1 LDCVAIKI
9 LAVAII
15 SGIIEEE
22 VMLSHTAIFHI
33 CFKVKDSSY
42 YLPVIKLF
50 SNVQG
55 LVEFHCS
62 FLGKVMASSS
72 GSSGQPRK
80 IILLRR
86 NVDSNV
92 QCGVVREA
100 VRYVYLE
107 GF

>member
-1 LDCVAIKI
+1 MDCLAIKI
-9 LAVAII
+9 LATAII
-15 SGIIEEE
+15 NDIIAEE
-22 VMLSHTAIFHI
+22 VMLSHIVVCHI
-33 CFKVKDSSY
+33 CFKVKDLSY
-42 YLPVIKLF
+42 YLPFIKLF

-86 NVDSNV
+86 NVEPNV
-92 QCGVVREA
+92 QCEVREA
-100 VRYVYLE
+100 VRCVYLE
-107 GF
+107 DF

>member
-1 LDCVAIKI
+1 LDCEAIKI

-15 SGIIEEE
+15 NDIFAEE
-22 VMLSHTAIFHI
+22 VMLSHIAICHI
-33 CFKVKDSSY
+33 YFKVKELSY
-42 YLPVIKLF
+42 YLPIIKLF
-50 SNVQG
+50 SNVQD

-86 NVDSNV
+86 NVEPNV
-92 QCGVVREA
+92 QCEVREA

>member
-1 LDCVAIKI
+1 LGCVAIKN
-9 LAVAII
+9 LAVSII
-15 SGIIEEE
+15 NDIIAEW
-22 VMLSHTAIFHI
+22 VMLSHIAICHI
-33 CFKVKDSSY
+33 CFKVKDSSFF
-42 YLPVIKLF
+42 LPVIKLF
-50 SNVQG
+50 SNVHD

-86 NVDSNV
+86 NVEPNV
-92 QCGVVREA
+92 QCEVVREA
-100 VRYVYLE
+100 VRYVYLV